1 MFYLLMLYDVP
12 QLDDSVEERMVLETR
27 RCPDSAKKSV
37 ILVIFIFLVLNTII
51 EPASA
56 ERIPEPRL
64 DRPYWTSPPQNQTI
78 EYGTHFYYQVNISQ
92 PTPAFKW
99 FISDTKNFRI
109 DGEPFS
115 AVIRDNAPLAL
126 GTYIL
131 GISVWDMEY
140 SNLQAWIIIT
150 VSDTIHPSIS
160 NPEDM
165 NITRGSEGNILT
177 WELFDLNPV
186 RYQVF
191 RNNILLEAAEW
202 TEPEVSVD
210 VVLDFITTGTYY
222 YEIRATDIGGNV
234 ASDIVKV
241 EVLENTTLEQPSH
254 HPDVYAEKNPF
265 GGFGKYAA
273 PKLILPVMELFA
285 AIVLLGLAAV
295 VAIAV
300 LVDRDKEWGFD

>member
-1 MFYLLMLYDVP
+1 MT
-12 QLDDSVEERMVLETR
+12 LETR
-27 RCPDSAKKSV
+27 RYPNLAKKSV
-37 ILVIFIFLVLNTII
+37 ILVIFIFLIPNTIV
-51 EPASA
+51 EPVNA
-56 ERIPEPRL
+56 ERIPTR
-64 DRPYWTSPPQNQTI
+64 RPDMPHWDSIPQNQTI
-78 EYGTHFYYQVNISQ
+78 EYGTRFNYQVNLSQ
-92 PTPAFKW
+92 PNAAYWW
-99 FISDTKNFRI
+99 FISDTRNFRI
-109 DGEPFS
+109 SGGPFS
-115 AVIRDNAPLAL
+115 ALIQDNKLL
-126 GTYIL
+126 DIGTYVL

-140 SNLQAWIIIT
+140 NNLKAWIIIT
-150 VSDTIHPSIS
+150 VSDTVHPTIS
-160 NPEDM
+160 SPQDM
-165 NITRGSEGNILT
+165 NITRGSKGNTLT

-222 YEIRATDIGGNV
+222 YKITATDIGGNV
-234 ASDIVKV
+234 VSDVVKV
-241 EVLENTTLEQPSH
+241 EVLENTTLEQPTH

-273 PKLILPVMELFA
+273 PRLNLPVMELFA